1 MRALRFFARLIFGL
15 TFIVSGF
22 FKITDP
28 VGTGLI
34 VGEYLKAM
42 HLDFAGFLSLPG
54 GILLSGLE
62 LLTGVAVLLG
72 LRMRIAS
79 TVGLCLT
86 GFFTLLTVWI
96 YFYSPV
102 EDCGCFGEAV
112 RLTDGQTLFKN
123 LVLLLCIVPVFLYR
137 KRFRLIAPEPAEW
150 IFLGIYALGILAL
163 SLRGVFFLPTLDFGD
178 FRVGTNLLAK
188 LDNARQSE
196 TAYETFFLYEKD
208 GVRREFGLDNLPDS
222 TWTFV
227 DSRTVASGAEERT
240 FDFPVTDDA
249 GNYVAEDLLSRN
261 RTVWAVVRDVSRR
274 DAAYWSGLASLSDS
288 LSRWESGS
296 LVVLLASVPAEADSL
311 AVTFGIPREAF
322 HYSDYRTMIAMN
334 RSDGGLVYVEDA
346 AVVRKWA
353 RRRIS
358 AERIRQ
364 TLSEDSE
371 IITARGIIRQQL
383 IYEGAIIGIVL
394 SVVLMRYICG
404 MAYDRRRHYRRLRRR
419 LRRLAARRQSRQ
431 A

>member
-1 MRALRFFARLIFGL
+1 MKTVRFFARLIFGL

-42 HLDFAGFLSLPG
+42 HLDFASFLALPG

-112 RLTDGQTLFKN
+112 RLTDGQTLLKN
-123 LVLLLCIVPVFLYR
+123 VVLLLCIVPVFLYR

-150 IFLGIYALGILAL
+150 IFLGFYALGALAL
-163 SLRGVFFLPTLDFGD
+163 ALRGVLFLPTLDFGD

-188 LDNARQSE
+188 LDNARQTE

-208 GVRREFGLDNLPDS
+208 GVRREFGLENLPDS

-227 DSRTVASGAEERT
+227 DSRTVASGVEGRV

-249 GNYVAEDLLSRN
+249 GNYVTEELLSRN
-261 RTVWAVVRDVSRR
+261 RTLWAVVRNVSRH
-274 DAAYWSGLASLSDS
+274 DAAYWYGLAALSDS
-288 LSRWESGS
+288 LSSRESGT
-296 LVVLLASVPAEADSL
+296 LVVLLASVPEDADSL
-311 AVTFGIPREAF
+311 SAVYGIPRSAF
-322 HYSDYRTMIAMN
+322 HYSDYRTMISMN

-346 AVVRKWA
+346 VVVRKWPS
-353 RRRIS
+353 RRIS
-358 AERIRQ
+358 GKRIRH

-371 IITARGIIRQQL
+371 IVTARGIIRQQL

-404 MAYDRRRHYRRLRRR
+404 MAYDSRRHYRRLRR
-419 LRRLAARRQSRQ
+419 LAVRRQNRRT
-431 A
+431 